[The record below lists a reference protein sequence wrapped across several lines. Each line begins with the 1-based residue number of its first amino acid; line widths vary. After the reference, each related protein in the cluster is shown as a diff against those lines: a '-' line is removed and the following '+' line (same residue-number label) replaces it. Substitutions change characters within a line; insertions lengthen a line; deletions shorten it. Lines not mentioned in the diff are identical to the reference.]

1 MSDGWDDASTYG
13 HVHSLPMPD
22 SAGGGTF
29 TSLRLVARNSGL
41 FYLAATKQCLR
52 LTKILANRMA
62 HEQARPPA
70 ISPCLARARSTSP
83 DLVRARLILH
93 CAGVGPVCVQHG
105 GLPPRVRQQA
115 RGGRQV
121 CRTPGSSFLH
131 P

>member
-1 MSDGWDDASTYG
+1 VRSPPISISIDLVGHPDLVRGLPAVEGMSDGWDDASTYG

-22 SAGGGTF
+22 SAGGGAF

-70 ISPCLARARSTSP
+70 ISPCLA
-83 DLVRARLILH
+83 
-93 CAGVGPVCVQHG
+93 
-105 GLPPRVRQQA
+105 
-115 RGGRQV
+115 
-121 CRTPGSSFLH
+121 
-131 P
+131 